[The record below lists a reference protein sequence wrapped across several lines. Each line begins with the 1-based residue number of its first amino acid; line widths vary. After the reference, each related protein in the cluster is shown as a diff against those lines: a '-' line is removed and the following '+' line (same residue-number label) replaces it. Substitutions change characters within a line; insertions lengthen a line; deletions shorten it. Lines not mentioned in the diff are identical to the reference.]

1 LYQKG
6 VFVRFLPDIRYGT
19 ENYPEKVAR
28 RLRALN
34 LTTWVSAAL
43 SASGFATYAAL
54 EFLDPKPGMWKV
66 GAVCAVAAS
75 IYASAPLL
83 HRFGTL
89 WSALTVALT
98 TQANLFSLTWLF
110 GTGSGLQMTYLVAA
124 ALNFVLVGS
133 EGILLSAILGVL
145 VVLQVV
151 VLEITVPYNTG
162 LQDPVTLFGV
172 FVAMV
177 IANVTFL
184 IAIVTFAL
192 REAARAEANLAR
204 EHAVAQDKSRQ
215 LEMANRQLE
224 MADRYKS
231 HFLASASHDL
241 RQPLHA
247 LNLFVAQLPTEK
259 KPAERNRLVS
269 RIDAA
274 VASMNELFEA
284 LLDMTKLE
292 AGILQANPTE
302 FAMQL
307 LLDGIET
314 TFAGLADK
322 KGLSLRV
329 VPCSAWVRSDPIR
342 LERILLNLVGN
353 AVRYTARGGVV
364 VGCRRRATQLRID
377 VCDTGAGIPEDQRE
391 SIFSEFYQLA
401 TPAPDRKAGLGLG
414 LAIVDRLGRLL
425 GHPVQLQSNPGR
437 GSRFSVSVPF
447 EAAIRDTVQLP
458 TALQATDLALGK
470 RVMVID
476 DDVLV
481 LDGMRGILQSWG
493 CRVQTAASGA
503 AALASVADGGGQPDL
518 IISDLRLADGET
530 GIEVIGRLR
539 EALGAPVPA
548 FLISGDTA
556 PERLREASAGGYHLL
571 QKPVSPMTLRTTL
584 NRLLKSYEARE
595 PFPHASVG

>member
-1 LYQKG
+1 

-28 RLRALN
+28 RLRATN
-34 LTTWVSAAL
+34 LGAWIAAATAAL
-43 SASGFATYAAL
+43 GFANYVVL
-54 EFLDPKPGMWKV
+54 EFLNLRPGLWKAGV
-66 GAVCAVAAS
+66 VLALGAS
-75 IYASAPLL
+75 IWASVPLL
-83 HRFGTL
+83 HRFGAL
-89 WSALTVALT
+89 CGALTAILT
-98 TQANLFSLTWLF
+98 MQAYLFSLTWLF
-110 GTGSGLQMTYLVAA
+110 GTGSGLQMAYLVVPAIIFV
-124 ALNFVLVGS
+124 ALETRFLPLVIS
-133 EGILLSAILGVL
+133 GILA
-145 VVLQVV
+145 VLQVV
-151 VLEITVPYNTG
+151 VLQIMVPYNTG
-162 LQDPVTLFGV
+162 LLDSAELLTTFVISVTSST
-172 FVAMV
+172 A
-177 IANVTFL
+177 AL
-184 IAIVTFAL
+184 IAVVNFAL
-192 REAARAEANLAR
+192 SEAARAEANL
-204 EHAVAQDKSRQ
+204 EEKSR
-215 LEMANRQLE
+215 LLE

-259 KPAERNRLVS
+259 KPAERKRLVS
-269 RIDAA
+269 RIEAA

-292 AGILQANPTE
+292 AGVLHANPVDLPV
-302 FAMQL
+302 QR
-307 LLDGIET
+307 LLDHIET
-314 TFAGLADK
+314 TFTALAGK

-329 VPCSAWVRSDPIR
+329 VPCSAWVRSDPIL
-342 LERILLNLVGN
+342 LERILFNLVGN

-377 VCDTGAGIPEDQRE
+377 VCDTGAGIPEDQRQ

-401 TPAPDRKAGLGLG
+401 TPALDRTAGLGLG

-437 GSRFSVSVPF
+437 GSRFSVSVPL
-447 EAAIRDTVQLP
+447 AAELRDTVPLP
-458 TALQATDLALGK
+458 TALCATDLARGK

-493 CRVQTAASGA
+493 CRVQTATSGA
-503 AALASVADGGGQPDL
+503 AALASVVDGGTQPDL
-518 IISDLRLADGET
+518 IISDLRLADGES
-530 GIEVIGRLR
+530 GIEVIERLR

-548 FLISGDTA
+548 FVISGDTA

-571 QKPVSPMTLRTTL
+571 QKPVSPLTLRTTL
-584 NRLLKSYEARE
+584 NRLLKSHEART
-595 PFPHASVG
+595 PSSHHASMG

>member
-1 LYQKG
+1 

-28 RLRALN
+28 QLRARN
-34 LTTWVSAAL
+34 LTTWCGAAGCTL
-43 SASGFATYAAL
+43 GFAFYVVVEL
-54 EFLDPKPGMWKV
+54 LDPKPGLWKV
-66 GAVCAVAAS
+66 GVVQALGALILAL
-75 IYASAPLL
+75 IPLL

-89 WSALTVALT
+89 WGALTLT
-98 TQANLFSLTWLF
+98 FTVHAYFFSLTWLV
-110 GTGSGLQMTYLVAA
+110 GTGSGLQMCYLMVGALMFAELGTERFLLSVVLVA
-124 ALNFVLVGS
+124 L
-133 EGILLSAILGVL
+133 I
-145 VVLQVV
+145 VLQVV
-151 VLEITVPYNTG
+151 VLQIMVPYDTG
-162 LQDPVTLFGV
+162 LLAPAVLFATFVLAVTANMTVLIGV
-172 FVAMV
+172 
-177 IANVTFL
+177 
-184 IAIVTFAL
+184 VTFAL

-224 MADRYKS
+224 MADQYKS

-259 KPAERNRLVS
+259 KPAKRRRLVS

-292 AGILQANPTE
+292 AGILQANP
-302 FAMQL
+302 ADLSMQR
-307 LLDGIET
+307 LLDRIET
-314 TFAGLADK
+314 TFAALADK

-329 VPCSAWVRSDPIR
+329 VPCSAWVRSDPIL
-342 LERILLNLVGN
+342 LERILFNLVGN

-377 VCDTGAGIPEDQRE
+377 VCDTGAGIPEDQRQ

-401 TPAPDRKAGLGLG
+401 TPAQDRNAGLGLG

-425 GHPVQLQSNPGR
+425 GHPVQLESNLGR
-437 GSRFSVSVPF
+437 GSRFSVLVPLA
-447 EAAIRDTVQLP
+447 EERHDTVPLP
-458 TALQATDLALGK
+458 VALQAADLALGK
-470 RVMVID
+470 QVMVID

-493 CRVQTAASGA
+493 CRVQTAASGT

-518 IISDLRLADGET
+518 VISDLRLADGES
-530 GIEVIGRLR
+530 GIEVIERLR
-539 EALGAPVPA
+539 ETLGAPVPA

-584 NRLLKSYEARE
+584 NRLLKGSEARA
-595 PFPHASVG
+595 PSPHAQVG